1 MAPQETA
8 AFPLREAYPFAE
20 ASGLGTESSEI
31 RDMEIEWGRRGG
43 SRVRRGRMIQLF
55 EQHGLMKSFISKHWP
70 AGSTPAG
77 EARRRGCLRI
87 ADEYERFQ
95 LEGGA
100 SDEEASEDSSSF
112 EFALEA
118 HLRDFLA
125 RNLNQIEAGL
135 RLFEQDGRS
144 GVEFP
149 VDGGRI
155 DILAVD
161 RDGKYVAIELKLAQG
176 RNRALGQL
184 LYYMGWI
191 DRNLGREPCRGIVI
205 ASEISEELTIAV
217 SRAPGVG
224 LYRYR
229 MNFSLERAGA
239 QTV

>member
-1 MAPQETA
+1 M
-8 AFPLREAYPFAE
+8 
-20 ASGLGTESSEI
+20 
-31 RDMEIEWGRRGG
+31 
-43 SRVRRGRMIQLF
+43 
-55 EQHGLMKSFISKHWP
+55 
-70 AGSTPAG
+70 
-77 EARRRGCLRI
+77 
-87 ADEYERFQ
+87 
-95 LEGGA
+95 
-100 SDEEASEDSSSF
+100 
-112 EFALEA
+112 
-118 HLRDFLA
+118 
-125 RNLNQIEAGL
+125 
-135 RLFEQDGRS
+135 
-144 GVEFP
+144 EFP

-205 ASEISEELTIAV
+205 AGEISEELTIAV